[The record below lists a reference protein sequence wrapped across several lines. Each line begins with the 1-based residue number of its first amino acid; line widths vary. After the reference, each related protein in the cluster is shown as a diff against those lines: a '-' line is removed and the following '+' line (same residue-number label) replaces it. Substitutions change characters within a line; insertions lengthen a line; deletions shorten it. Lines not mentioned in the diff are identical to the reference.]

1 MKITVEFNSLDE
13 ISEFQKLY
21 VVGNNIIE
29 DFIKEEVKK
38 QLPTSEKEP
47 KAAQEEASEP
57 KKGKKAGTKQ
67 PETVEKEPEN
77 GTDEPESGTE
87 AEETGTAPEVDTE
100 KLKVEVRKLLTKVN
114 KQTGK
119 NQAKEWITNLGHDSL
134 TDVEDADDLLALK
147 GLAEEVLNA

>member
-1 MKITVEFNSLDE
+1 MSRFFSSKYDE
-13 ISEFQKLY
+13 LVPYVPGEQPRFREYVKL
-21 VVGNNIIE
+21 NTNE
-29 DFIKEEVKK
+29 SPF
-38 QLPTSEKEP
+38 PPSEKAL

-57 KKGKKAGTKQ
+57 KKGKNAGTKQ

>member
-1 MKITVEFNSLDE
+1 MKITVTVDSF
-13 ISEFQKLY
+13 
-21 VVGNNIIE
+21 
-29 DFIKEEVKK
+29 EE
-38 QLPTSEKEP
+38 LFDLSEKLE
-47 KAAQEEASEP
+47 KLKLQRDIGIAQIEGTDAPAEASEP

-67 PETVEKEPEN
+67 PETVEKEPE
-77 GTDEPESGTE
+77 SGTKAE
-87 AEETGTAPEVDTE
+87 ETGTKAEETGTAPEVDVE

-119 NQAKEWITNLGHDSL
+119 NQAKEWIANLGHDSL